1 MKVSIVI
8 PTYRSEDN
16 LPVLLDRICQI
27 LPANGIDFEVIVVD
41 DNSPDNTLIFLR
53 KITQTEPRIKVISLA
68 RNFGQQVAISAG
80 LKRVTGDAAI
90 IMDDDL
96 QDPPEFIPTLL
107 SKFNEGFDI
116 VYAIKKNRK
125 EGFLKKLAYKMFYK
139 VLAKLSEVEIPKDS
153 GDFCIMSR
161 KVVNILNSMPER
173 DRFVRG
179 LRAWVG
185 FKQTGIECDRG
196 KRHSGKPAY
205 TLSKMVKLSLDGI
218 LSLSNKPLKLTSW
231 LGFAMSFFAFM
242 GIITTITQKI
252 ITYYFPDFKFAVW
265 PGMSSILLSILL
277 IGGVQLI
284 SIGIL
289 GEYIGR
295 IFNEVKQRPMY
306 LVKETIGI
314 ADEKKT
320 EL

>member
-1 MKVSIVI
+1 MKISVVI
-8 PTYRSEDN
+8 PTYRSENN
-16 LPVLLDRICQI
+16 LPVLLERLCEVF
-27 LPANGIDFEVIVVD
+27 LKEVSDFEIIVVD
-41 DNSPDNTLIFLR
+41 DNSPDNTLVILR
-53 KITQTEPRIKVISLA
+53 KIVLQQPKIKVISLA

-80 LKRVTGDAAI
+80 LKYVTGDAAI

-96 QDPPEFIPTLL
+96 QDPPEFIPRLIR
-107 SKFNEGFDI
+107 KWEEGYDI

-125 EGFLKKLAYKMFYK
+125 EGFIKRFGYKLFYK
-139 VLAKLSEVEIPKDS
+139 ILVTLSEIAVPKDS
-153 GDFCIMSR
+153 GDFCIMG
-161 KVVNILNSMPER
+161 KQIVDILNSMNER

-185 FKQTGIECDRG
+185 YKQIGIECDRG
-196 KRHSGKPAY
+196 KRFSGKPAY
-205 TLSKMVKLSLDGI
+205 TLSKIIKLSLDGI
-218 LSLSNKPLKLTSW
+218 FSLSNKPLKLTSW
-231 LGFAMSFFAFM
+231 FGFLMSFIALL
-242 GIITTITQKI
+242 GVIITIIQKI
-252 ITYYFPDFKFAVW
+252 VTIYFPNNEFAVW

-306 LVKETIGI
+306 LIKETIGI
-314 ADEKKT
+314 DTQKKS
-320 EL
+320 